1 MSVLMIDLEATK
13 LTDADID
20 RIKHPAVAGI
30 IIFSRNFENKNQ
42 LKALIDEVRSKKENL
57 LIAVDYEGG
66 RVQRFRQQFTI
77 LPAMR
82 DLGYAYEK
90 DSQQALVMSKKIG
103 WLISKELGS
112 VDIDFSF
119 TPVLDIDYASSSI
132 IGDRAFHHNQAI
144 ISELANALIE
154 GLSLGGMQGVGK
166 HFPGH
171 GFIKEDTHL
180 ETAVDRRELDQ
191 IIQQDVGVFKETIK
205 KNLYGVMSAHVVYE
219 KCDKRPSTFSN
230 FWINDV
236 LKNTLNFDGLVF
248 SDDLSMKAAVN
259 YSPSIS
265 TRVNEAFLAGID
277 IALICNSPQD
287 VDRVLEEIKSENYE
301 ILIKKLKK
309 MRLDKKKNKIST
321 FEGQS
326 LKMIQDEVSFF
337 TNHYN

>member
-205 KNLYGVMSAHVVYE
+205 KNLYGIMSAHVVYE

-230 FWINDV
+230 FCVPSCRACETTPHRSTARAGCNRRTTCRTDTTSQCQELFPELCSV
-236 LKNTLNFDGLVF
+236 SSRPPRCDGDDATSCCRNLSSESCDPRVRDTSCYPGTTCSTTRRFLV
-248 SDDLSMKAAVN
+248 
-259 YSPSIS
+259 
-265 TRVNEAFLAGID
+265 
-277 IALICNSPQD
+277 
-287 VDRVLEEIKSENYE
+287 
-301 ILIKKLKK
+301 
-309 MRLDKKKNKIST
+309 
-321 FEGQS
+321 
-326 LKMIQDEVSFF
+326 
-337 TNHYN
+337 